1 MAAPEVQGGHDV
13 IRDENAM
20 PVESNLAESHDSAF
34 DVAVR
39 VARLGLE
46 SSGEGVE
53 TMERYVAR
61 VARAYGVAVDTV
73 VLPPDP
79 SGATRTGRRPDSC
92 AELSLQA
99 LTTE

>member
-1 MAAPEVQGGHDV
+1 
-13 IRDENAM
+13 M
-20 PVESNLAESHDSAF
+20 PAETTPNDPHDSSF

-61 VARAYGVAVDTV
+61 VSRAYDIAVETV
-73 VLPPDP
+73 VLPESAEPLLPFTGGVSHHADRRDVALGLSFVP
-79 SGATRTGRRPDSC
+79 SVTGT
-92 AELSLQA
+92 LLLQ
-99 LTTE
+99 

>member
-1 MAAPEVQGGHDV
+1 MRSLPSVVVVLVASARTAEDV
-13 IRDENAM
+13 CPHCQIR
-20 PVESNLAESHDSAF
+20 ESNPGESHGSAF

-61 VARAYGVAVDTV
+61 VARGYGVAVDTV
-73 VLPPDP
+73 VLPESVLITDVT
-79 SGATRTGRRPDSC
+79 SGDTIGFR
-92 AELSLQA
+92 
-99 LTTE
+99 